1 MSVEFDTPANRIIQQ
16 LQPKNQF
23 RVDTSL
29 PDIAFLRQLSVQGRL
44 RFFQGGG
51 LTPITITPN
60 VGETLFIYGGTYNM
74 FSSAGS
80 ITVTITN
87 DGTTRESLFTPQST
101 MQNGTLGIF
110 DSLVGDNIKQFT
122 VVANRT
128 GANFSLFGWVENT
141 ARIRDV
147 TT

>member
-1 MSVEFDTPANRIIQQ
+1 
-16 LQPKNQF
+16 
-23 RVDTSL
+23 
-29 PDIAFLRQLSVQGRL
+29 
-44 RFFQGGG
+44 
-51 LTPITITPN
+51 
-60 VGETLFIYGGTYNM
+60 M